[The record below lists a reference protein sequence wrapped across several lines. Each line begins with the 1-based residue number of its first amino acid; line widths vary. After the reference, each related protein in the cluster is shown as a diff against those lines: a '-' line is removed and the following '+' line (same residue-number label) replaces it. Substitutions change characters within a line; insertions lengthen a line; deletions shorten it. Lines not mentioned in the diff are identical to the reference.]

1 MKPDSISLIMMAAG
15 DSTRFVRSFSK
26 DFKLKKQ
33 WLRVGD
39 EPLWLYA
46 TRRLSSYFSPAK
58 ILITASPSD
67 YAYMRAIAPC
77 SINGVPCLIVQGG
90 DTRAQSLRN
99 ALECVSSELV
109 MVSDVARYDVP
120 REVVDSLFAALTP
133 HTSCVAPALGVADTS
148 LYVLD
153 SVESCSVLK
162 REGIRRIQTP
172 QLSRVADLRAAF
184 EVAENGGDFS
194 DESSALRA
202 MGKAIALARGSARL
216 EKLTFGEDMHALA
229 SRLGAPSQRVF
240 IGQGVDVHAFEEGKT
255 MWLGGVKIESSFG
268 FKAHSDGDV
277 ALHALCDAILGAI
290 GGGDIGELFPDDD
303 ARYAGADSKV
313 LLSKVYGFAQS
324 VGYELHN
331 ADITIMAQK
340 PKLLPYKDS
349 MRGCIAE
356 ILGVGRERVNIKAT
370 TTEGLGF
377 VGRSEGVCAQA
388 VVSMGYVDWRELC
401 ASLQNTSYLKGDRNG

>member
-1 MKPDSISLIMMAAG
+1 MMAAG

-46 TRRLSSYFSPAK
+46 TRRLSSYFSPAQ

-67 YAYMRAIAPC
+67 YAYMRAIAPRD
-77 SINGVPCLIVQGG
+77 INGVPCLIVQGG

-99 ALECVSSELV
+99 ALESVKSELV

-120 REVVDSLFAALTP
+120 REVVDSLLHALTP
-133 HTSCVAPALGVADTS
+133 QTACVAPALGVADTS

-153 SVESCSVLK
+153 SIESCSVLK

-184 EVAENGGDFS
+184 EVAQNGSDFS
-194 DESSALRA
+194 DESSALHT
-202 MGKAIALARGSARL
+202 MGRAIALVCGSARL
-216 EKLTFGEDMHALA
+216 EKLTFGEDMTALA
-229 SRLGAPSQRVF
+229 SLNAPSQRVF
-240 IGQGVDVHAFEEGKT
+240 IGQGVDVHAFENGKA
-255 MWLGGVKIESSFG
+255 MWLGGVKIESAFG

-290 GGGDIGELFPDDD
+290 GGGDIGEIFPDDD

-313 LLSKVYGFAQS
+313 LLSQVYGFAQS

-388 VVSMGYVDWRELC
+388 VVGMGFVDWRELR
-401 ASLQNTSYLKGDRNG
+401 ALLRNTSCSKGDRNG